1 MNRQLTALGV
11 LLGATL
17 LVALPACAATDETS
31 HTAAA
36 VIAVD
41 DHWSQAEIH
50 GDTSYLDRLLL
61 PEYRSVSAGGHAIGK
76 ADILKGA
83 RLVGSSPA
91 RQQKIRQ
98 YIQTHPFAESVALHG
113 DTAVLTFYSPKLGLQ
128 RGISSSDIF
137 VFENGRWHAIYSQHA
152 DPEKS

>member
-1 MNRQLTALGV
+1 MNRQFNGLGL

-17 LVALPACAATDETS
+17 VAAFPASAATDETA

-36 VIAVD
+36 VMAVD
-41 DHWSQAEIH
+41 EHWSQAEIH
-50 GDTSYLDRLLL
+50 GDTSYLDQLLL

-83 RLVGSSPA
+83 RLVGSSPT
-91 RQQKIRQ
+91 RQQQIRQ
-98 YIQTHPFAESVALHG
+98 YLQTHPFAESVALHG
-113 DTAVLTFYSPKLGLQ
+113 DTAVLTFYSPKLGAQ
-128 RGISSSDIF
+128 RGITSSDIF

-152 DPEKS
+152 DPQKS